1 VADNKDKNLKSSSA
15 EFITDL
21 LRDPRVRRGLTE
33 TLGQYLGSE
42 EFKAERE
49 RIRRGAGD
57 RLRNI
62 RNRYRPKQR
71 TPETVARERE
81 LTLRLAE
88 VETKAAELRLRLS
101 ELLEEEERLRGDLEN
116 L

>member
-33 TLGQYLGSE
+33 TLGQYLGSDD
-42 EFKAERE
+42 FKAERE
-49 RIRRGAGD
+49 RIRRGAGE

-71 TPETVARERE
+71 TPEIVARERE
-81 LTLRLAE
+81 LTLRLAD
-88 VETKAAELRLRLS
+88 VE
-101 ELLEEEERLRGDLEN
+101 
-116 L
+116 